1 MNWTASTILLFAIG
15 IWGGILKLCWMLL
28 TVSP

>member
-1 MNWTASTILLFAIG
+1 VNWTNSTIVLFALG
-15 IWGGILKLCWMLL
+15 IWGGILKMVWMLL

>member
-1 MNWTASTILLFAIG
+1 MTWESSTVLLFALG

-28 TVSP
+28 TVTP

>member
-1 MNWTASTILLFAIG
+1 MNWSSSTILLFAIG